1 MPVAYTLRHLTR
13 YTYADPVDFARCNL
27 RLTPMHGDG
36 QHLVACDIDVEPRAS
51 ARTQRADFFGTE
63 TVALTIDAPH
73 KVLAIEAR
81 SRVRVARRDPPATTP
96 AWEALREA
104 CLAAR
109 DLGPASPVHYLAP
122 TRRAPLLAEATD
134 YARASFPP
142 GRPVLE
148 GARELTRRIAR
159 DFTFD
164 AKATTVS
171 TPLAEV
177 AARRRGVC
185 QDFAH
190 LMIAGLRGLSLPAAY
205 VSGYLRT
212 IPPPGRARLRGA
224 DASHAWVAV
233 WCGDD
238 VGDGG
243 EWVGLDP
250 TNDCVVRDDH
260 IVVARGRDYGDVCP
274 VDGIIATGGG
284 QKLAV
289 EVDVIPDGE
298 GTP

>member
-1 MPVAYTLRHLTR
+1 MNYTLRHLTR
-13 YTYADPVDFARCNL
+13 YDYAEPVDFARCNL
-27 RLTPMHGDG
+27 RLTPAHGDG
-36 QHLVACDIDVEPRAS
+36 QHLVACDIEIEPRPGVRAH
-51 ARTQRADFFGTE
+51 RADFFGAD
-63 TVALTIDAPH
+63 TVSLTIRSPH
-73 KVLAIEAR
+73 RTLAIEAR
-81 SRVRVARRDPPATTP
+81 SRVRVARPDPPAATP

-122 TRRAPLLAEATD
+122 TPRAPLLAAATD
-134 YARASFPP
+134 YARASFSP
-142 GRPVLE
+142 GRPILE
-148 GARELTRRIAR
+148 GARELTARIAR

-164 AKATTVS
+164 ARATTVS

-212 IPPPGRARLRGA
+212 VPPPGRARLRGA

-233 WCGDD
+233 WCGEDNA
-238 VGDGG
+238 GG
-243 EWVGLDP
+243 WVGLDP
-250 TNDCVVRDDH
+250 TNDCLVRDDH
-260 IVVARGRDYGDVCP
+260 IVLARGRDYGDVCP
-274 VDGIIATGGG
+274 VDGIIATSGT
-284 QKLAV
+284 QKLTV

-298 GTP
+298 TTA